1 MEPSLYHA
9 FDESL
14 SLLEEERVSLEDCLA
29 RYPEYADDL
38 RSLLVLV
45 SELRGTPRAVSSPSA
60 FAAGMQRMLETVP
73 EKDRRTVRPGLF
85 ARFAGWASALLGER
99 EVSVARRRTPTLKLA
114 LTASTLLV
122 VLAVGGCMLLAGGGA
137 LFRSWLYATVDQSAT
152 LAQVDGVVEI
162 LYADSATWSS
172 APVDT
177 RLEAGDRIRTAPQS
191 SATLVF
197 FDGSVTGLEAE
208 TEVTVAQMSSRRNG
222 DGAIIVLNQWIGQT
236 CNEVQ
241 PLSDSASRFE
251 IETPSATIAVRGT
264 DFAADVAADGTTQVM
279 VTRGIVDVTAQHV
292 TVAVLTGQET
302 TVRSGQ
308 PPGRVRR
315 EPIVT
320 CEPRSTP
327 EPTEEVVGDDEEER
341 TRVPEPTTS
350 TQAPAATPTPTP
362 SPTSAP
368 TPLPPTPIPTSPP
381 PPPPPPPEPTPADE
395 HPPPPEP

>member
-45 SELRGTPRAVSSPSA
+45 CELRGTPRAVSSPSA

-137 LFRSWLYATVDQSAT
+137 LLRSWLYATVDQSAT

-177 RLEAGDRIRTAPQS
+177 RLEVGDRIRTAPQS
-191 SATLVF
+191 S
-197 FDGSVTGLEAE
+197 
-208 TEVTVAQMSSRRNG
+208 VTVAQMSSRRNG
-222 DGAIIVLNQWIGQT
+222 DSAIIVLSQWIGQT
-236 CNEVQ
+236 RNEVQ
-241 PLSDSASRFE
+241 PLSDLASRFE

-264 DFAADVAADGTTQVM
+264 DFAADVAADGTTQVTVM
-279 VTRGIVDVTAQHV
+279 RGIVDVTAQHV

-302 TVRSGQ
+302 TVWPGQ
-308 PPGRVRR
+308 PPGRVRP

-320 CEPRSTP
+320 SEPQSTP
-327 EPTEEVVGDDEEER
+327 EPTEEVIGDDEEER

-350 TQAPAATPTPTP
+350 TQVPAATPTP
-362 SPTSAP
+362 SPTSVP
-368 TPLPPTPIPTSPP
+368 TPLPPTPVPTSP

-395 HPPPPEP
+395 HPPPPKP